1 MNAMQRNGV
10 NGTTEQAQAGAHECR
25 QSLSCL
31 IDGELDPGEC
41 RAVLERLR
49 QDDDAR
55 ERWAIFSCVG
65 DALRS
70 SEVVSWH
77 SAEFSQRVSKA
88 LEAEPTVLAPA
99 ALPRRPALRRWMLPG
114 AGAAAVAAIAVA
126 VGLPSRQGAG
136 PDGLAMKAALPS
148 TSVSVEQRRVQVD
161 RSPALERYL
170 AAHRELAEPALMP
183 HSTPYLR
190 TSAAMQVPEG
200 R

>member
-1 MNAMQRNGV
+1 MNAMQRHGV
-10 NGTTEQAQAGAHECR
+10 NGTIDEARAGAHECR

-31 IDGELDPGEC
+31 IDGELEPGEC

-49 QDDDAR
+49 QDEDAR

-70 SEVVSWH
+70 AEVVSWH
-77 SAEFSQRVSKA
+77 SASFSRRVSKA

-126 VGLPSRQGAG
+126 VGLPSRQSSG
-136 PDGLAMKAALPS
+136 PEALAMKAALP
-148 TSVSVEQRRVQVD
+148 TMSVSLEQQKLQID